1 MSGKASLPIPEVEA
15 LRLLARIFTRS
26 VFSALADGRVLPA
39 AMGALYKNRVVV
51 AGEEQP
57 LWTFFDD
64 AWHVLRR
71 AYRSEYIYKTELAN
85 RIVFGKH
92 RPSTAALHIELP
104 VGRSIV
110 DAAVF
115 NGTSTAYE
123 IKTQFDSP
131 RRLLSQTGDYLKVFD
146 KVFVVSHP
154 SQALAYQEVVAP
166 TVGILALN
174 QKGQLTVVRD
184 ACSNRANIVP
194 RYVFKCLRRAE
205 YVAAIQ
211 ALTNERV
218 SEYPSALIEAR
229 CEEIFSTFTPLE
241 SHDIFVNAARSR
253 TTNCQ
258 TVSFVSRL
266 PQSLRVLGYST
277 PLSERQ
283 RLKIIDT
290 LSLPSKL
297 KVSI

>member
-1 MSGKASLPIPEVEA
+1 MPIAEVEA
-15 LRLLARIFTRS
+15 LRLLTRIFTRS
-26 VFSALADGRVLPA
+26 VFLSLVDSRILPA
-39 AMGALYKNRVVV
+39 AVRALCRHGVVV
-51 AGEEQP
+51 AADERP

-64 AWHVLRR
+64 AWQALRR
-71 AYRSEYIYKTELAN
+71 AYRTEYVYKTEIAN
-85 RIVFGKH
+85 RIVFGRH
-92 RPSTAALHIELP
+92 RPTTAALHVELP

-146 KVFVVSHP
+146 KVFVVTHP
-154 SQALAYQEVVAP
+154 SQAMAYQEVVASS
-166 TVGILALN
+166 VGLLTLSE
-174 QKGQLTVVRD
+174 KGQLSVIRD
-184 ACSNRANIVP
+184 AVSNRANIVP
-194 RYVFKCLRRAE
+194 SSVFRCLRRAE
-205 YVAAIQ
+205 YVSAIQ
-211 ALTNERV
+211 GFTNERV
-218 SEYPSALIEAR
+218 ADYPSGLIEAR
-229 CEEIFSTFTPLE
+229 CEEIFSTFTPSE

-253 TTNCQ
+253 TTNSQ

-283 RLKIIDT
+283 RSKIIDT